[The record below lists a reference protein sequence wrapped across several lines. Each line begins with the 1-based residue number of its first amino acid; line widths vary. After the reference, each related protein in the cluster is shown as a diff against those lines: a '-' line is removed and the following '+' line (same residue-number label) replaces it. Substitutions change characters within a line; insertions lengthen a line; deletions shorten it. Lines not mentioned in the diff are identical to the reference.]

1 MPLTVPNLDDRT
13 YDDLVE
19 EALGMLPRYAPGWT
33 NHNASDP
40 GITIIELLAY
50 FVELFIY
57 RLNRVSRETRLRFLQ
72 LLVGAEPP
80 DGTAWSALST
90 EDIDQRLRHAVREL
104 AHTQRAVTADDYE
117 HQAREASTSPV
128 AQVVRA
134 KSFARRNL
142 ERGGEGG
149 RDRDAPGH
157 LSVIGV
163 PPDGAPRD
171 AVRTMLAQLRDHL
184 EPRKLIATRLH
195 VVEPFFLWVRITA
208 RIHMREDAPDPLH
221 ARAREDALQALQQFG
236 SPMVGGGPQG
246 EGWPFGRALY
256 LSEVYERLEQMEGV
270 DFVDDVDVVDIA
282 PREGVADERARIGLK
297 VGGSRVGVD
306 AWLGARPEHGPDRI
320 LVDAA
325 GRMVGIALKPYELLR
340 VTSGVED
347 FSTGE
352 GGVRRPRVERGRR
365 PAAGPLGPVRGT
377 SPTPGAPPVGGAA
390 RPSDSLAPRPAA
402 PERRAA
408 RDGAPGRLMA
418 QLPGIYH
425 GWPDLSQLLSTFE
438 TILCEPHPGALEMQ
452 IAQIATLLDVV
463 RAPHELPGWVS
474 AQAPG
479 HLSQRRDAFVP
490 WLAQWVALSGA
501 ASLSIERQ
509 RRLIGRIVPL
519 YAKRGTREYLIELL
533 RFHLPEHSEIGVED
547 QEFTGLIL
555 GKSRVGVDAWLE
567 EDRPFWFKVTI
578 RLPDGEAARGR
589 VDWPARIRQV
599 VDLAK
604 PAHTTYDLEMAPSRG
619 SE

>member
-19 EALGMLPRYAPGWT
+19 EALGMLPRYAPSWT

-40 GITIIELLAY
+40 GITIVELLAY

-57 RLNRVSRETRLRFLQ
+57 RLNRLSRETRLRFLQ

-80 DGTAWSALST
+80 DGTAWAALST
-90 EDIDQRLRHAVREL
+90 EDIDRRLRHAVRDL
-104 AHTQRAVTADDYE
+104 AHTQRAVTAEDYE
-117 HQAREASTSPV
+117 HHAREAGIAPP

-142 ERGGEGG
+142 EAVGEGG

-171 AVRTMLAQLRDHL
+171 AVRTMLEQLREHL
-184 EPRKLIATRLH
+184 EPMKLIATRLH
-195 VVEPFFLWVRITA
+195 VVEPFFLRVRIMA
-208 RIHMREDAPDPLH
+208 RIHMREDAGDELRG
-221 ARAREDALQALQQFG
+221 RAREDALRALQEFG
-236 SPMVGGGPQG
+236 SPMTGGGPQG

-256 LSEVYERLEQMEGV
+256 LSEVYERLEQMDGV
-270 DFVDDVDVVDIA
+270 DFVDDVDVVEIA
-282 PREGVADERARIGLK
+282 LREGVTDERARIGLR
-297 VGGSRVGVD
+297 VGRSLVGVD
-306 AWLGARPEHGPDRI
+306 TWLGARPEHGPERI
-320 LVDAA
+320 LVEAA
-325 GRMVGIALKPYELLR
+325 GRMVGVALKPYELLR
-340 VTSGVED
+340 VTSSVED

-352 GGVRRPRVERGRR
+352 GGARRPRVERGRR
-365 PAAGPLGPVRGT
+365 APAGPPG
-377 SPTPGAPPVGGAA
+377 PTPGTRLEPGEPPVGVTG
-390 RPSDSLAPRPAA
+390 RPSDSIARRPATGD
-402 PERRAA
+402 RRAA
-408 RDGAPGRLMA
+408 GDGAPGRLLA

-425 GWPDLSQLLSTFE
+425 PSSDLSQLLSTFE
-438 TILCEPHPGALEMQ
+438 TILCEPHPGALETQ
-452 IAQIATLLDVV
+452 IAQIATLFDVV
-463 RAPHELPGWVS
+463 RAPHELPGWIS

-479 HLSQRRDAFVP
+479 VLSQRRDAFLP

-501 ASLSIERQ
+501 ASLPIERQ
-509 RRLIGRIVPL
+509 RRLVGRIVPL
-519 YAKRGTREYLIELL
+519 YACRGTRRYLIELL

-547 QEFTGLIL
+547 QDFTGLIL
-555 GKSRVGVDAWLE
+555 GKSRIGVDAWLE

-578 RLPDGEAARGR
+578 RLPDGGAAHGR

-604 PAHTTYDLEMAPSRG
+604 PAHTTYDLEMVPSRG

>member
-1 MPLTVPNLDDRT
+1 M
-13 YDDLVE
+13 
-19 EALGMLPRYAPGWT
+19 
-33 NHNASDP
+33 
-40 GITIIELLAY
+40 
-50 FVELFIY
+50 
-57 RLNRVSRETRLRFLQ
+57 
-72 LLVGAEPP
+72 
-80 DGTAWSALST
+80 
-90 EDIDQRLRHAVREL
+90 REL

-163 PPDGAPRD
+163 SPDGVSRD
-171 AVRTMLAQLRDHL
+171 AVRTMLAQLRDYL

-208 RIHMREDAPDPLH
+208 RIHMREDAGDQRH

-282 PREGVADERARIGLK
+282 LREGVTDERARIGLK
-297 VGGSRVGVD
+297 VGRSRVGVD
-306 AWLGARPEHGPDRI
+306 AWLGARPEHGSDRI

-365 PAAGPLGPVRGT
+365 PAAGPLAPVRGT
-377 SPTPGAPPVGGAA
+377 SPAPGAPPVGAAA
-390 RPSDSLAPRPAA
+390 RPPDSLAPRPAA
-402 PERRAA
+402 PEGRAA
-408 RDGAPGRLMA
+408 RDGAPSRLMA

-578 RLPDGEAARGR
+578 RLPGGEAARGR
-589 VDWPARIRQV
+589 IDWPARIRQV

>member
-1 MPLTVPNLDDRT
+1 MPLNVPNLDDRT

-50 FVELFIY
+50 VVELLIY
-57 RLNRVSRETRLRFLQ
+57 RLNRVSRDTRLRFLQ
-72 LLVGAEPP
+72 LLVGATPP

-90 EDIDQRLRHAVREL
+90 EEIDERLRQAVRGL
-104 AHTQRAVTADDYE
+104 THTHRAVTAEDYE
-117 HQAREASTSPV
+117 HHAHETSASPA

-142 ERGGEGG
+142 DAAGVEG

-163 PPDGAPRD
+163 PPDGTRGD
-171 AVRTMLAQLRDHL
+171 AVQTMLEQLREHL
-184 EPRKLIATRLH
+184 EPMKLIATRLH
-195 VVEPFFLWVRITA
+195 VVEPFFLRVRIAA
-208 RIHMREDAPDPLH
+208 RIHLREDVGDE
-221 ARAREDALQALQQFG
+221 RRGRVREDALRALQEFG

-270 DFVDDVDVVDIA
+270 DYVDDVDVVEIA
-282 PREGVADERARIGLK
+282 LREGVTDERARIGLT
-297 VGGSRVGVD
+297 VGRSTAGVD
-306 AWLGARPEHGPDRI
+306 AWLGARPEHGPERI

-325 GRMVGIALKPYELLR
+325 GRMVGVALKPYELLR
-340 VTSGVED
+340 VTSSVDD
-347 FSTGE
+347 FTTGE
-352 GGVRRPRVERGRR
+352 GGARRPRVERVRR
-365 PAAGPLGPVRGT
+365 AGGPSGPALGMSRDAVGPPVR
-377 SPTPGAPPVGGAA
+377 AA
-390 RPSDSLAPRPAA
+390 RPSDSIARRPAA
-402 PERRAA
+402 REGRATSE
-408 RDGAPGRLMA
+408 GAPGRLMA
-418 QLPGIYH
+418 QLPGIYFAS
-425 GWPDLSQLLSTFE
+425 PDLSQLLSIFE
-438 TILCEPHPGALEMQ
+438 TILCQPHPGALEAQ

-463 RAPHELPGWVS
+463 RAPHELPGWI
-474 AQAPG
+474 
-479 HLSQRRDAFVP
+479 SQRRDAFIP
-490 WLAQWVALSGA
+490 WLGRWVALSGA
-501 ASLSIERQ
+501 ASLPIERQ

-519 YAKRGTREYLIELL
+519 YAWRGTKHYLIELL

-555 GKSRVGVDAWLE
+555 GKSRIGVDAWLE
-567 EDRPFWFKVTI
+567 EDRQFWFKVTI
-578 RLPDGEAARGR
+578 RLPEGEAARGR
-589 VDWPARIRQV
+589 TDWPARIRQV

-604 PAHTTYDLEMAPSRG
+604 PAHTTYDLELAPSRR